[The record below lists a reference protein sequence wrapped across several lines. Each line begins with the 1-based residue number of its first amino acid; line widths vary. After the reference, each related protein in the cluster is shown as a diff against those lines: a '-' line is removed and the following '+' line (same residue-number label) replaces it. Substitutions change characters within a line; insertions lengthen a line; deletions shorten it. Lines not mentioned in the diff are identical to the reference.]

1 MGWSE
6 LPGLLIFSSS
16 LRKIRKRFYS
26 ISNVLERTPNSM
38 PINAVIGKKIVNQR
52 KC

>member
-1 MGWSE
+1 MRWPE

-26 ISNVLERTPNSM
+26 INNVLERMPNSM
-38 PINAVIGKKIVNQR
+38 PIIAVIGEKIVNQR
-52 KC
+52 KL